1 MGSLGGVQPPPGEGT
16 AATHQ
21 ADTAAQGRRQRG
33 LRASLLRAC
42 LVIVAAAVVVT
53 LLQVLWLAMVGV
65 NRGTLLHIAAA
76 HNHTAACG
84 LLLEAGADVDARD
97 AVSGTWGVCVGLPA
111 SMGT

>member
-1 MGSLGGVQPPPGEGT
+1 MSSLSWSLVCLQPAPGEG
-16 AATHQ
+16 
-21 ADTAAQGRRQRG
+21 RRHRG

-53 LLQVLWLAMVGV
+53 LLQVMWLAVVGV

-84 LLLEAGADVDARD
+84 LLVKAGADVDARD